1 MKNLQELLP
10 VIESA
15 VAKRVAARELDAM
28 EAGEL
33 RGLVYQIVD
42 AYRRKLASPEAL
54 FEAMI
59 GAANG
64 TLDRF
69 RGVKTEATVVRAEV
83 LTRLLDLASMSVRA
97 LGNPVRTKITRSP
110 GNAQDYELDPF
121 LFGVELAQNR
131 KVTNEPEGRR
141 TIHGRSWWVVMLAGE
156 ASCPDARWAVLDHS
170 GSIEADGSGIEMI
183 RPALIDPLTL
193 AEQLNERI
201 VTQMLRTFS
210 QRLQD
215 VSDGQL
221 QRMTEEDGRALQGL
235 RGALT
240 ALEAVSA

>member
-1 MKNLQELLP
+1 MRHLQQLLP
-10 VIESA
+10 VIEDA
-15 VAKRVAARELDAM
+15 VSKRVSVRELDDM
-28 EAGEL
+28 DAGEL

-64 TLDRF
+64 TLARF
-69 RGVKTEATVVRAEV
+69 RGVKNEAIVVRAEV

-97 LGNPVRTKITRSP
+97 LGNPLRIKITRSP
-110 GNAQDYELDPF
+110 GNQQLYELDPF

-131 KVTNEPEGRR
+131 KLSNEPDGSRS
-141 TIHGRSWWVVMLAGE
+141 IHGRSWWVVMLAGE
-156 ASCPDARWAVLDHS
+156 ASCPDARWAVLDHT
-170 GSIEADGSGIEMI
+170 GTIDPDGSGVETI
-183 RPALIDPLTL
+183 RPALIEPIEL

-210 QRLQD
+210 QRLRD

-221 QRMTEEDGRALQGL
+221 QRMTEEDDRALRGL
-235 RGALT
+235 RSALV
-240 ALEAVSA
+240 ALEGISV